1 MISAYIVLG
10 LPRDASDAQ
19 IRQRYLELVRA
30 HPPSRDPDQFQR
42 VAEAYEALKTPE
54 ARVATRLFFAEKY
67 SSFEEVVEEME
78 RAAAPEWSPPG
89 LRELVD
95 AEGL

>member
-10 LPRDASDAQ
+10 LPRDATDAQ

-30 HPPSRDPDQFQR
+30 HPPSRDPDQFKL
-42 VAEAYEALKTPE
+42 VAAAYEALKTPE
-54 ARVATRLFFAEKY
+54 SRVATRLFSTEGY
-67 SSFEEVVEEME
+67 SSFEEVVAEME
-78 RAAAPEWSPPG
+78 QAAAPAWSPPS
-89 LRELVD
+89 LPELVE